1 MYSVYFSPQHHLKYT
16 TQLFSFSPSFLIQ
29 QGKMQLNIIQCIP
42 SPFLNGF
49 FGNYSSSY
57 SAPAM
62 ADLTGEQSPSR
73 ATLTQDPVSVTG
85 KKHTHHLYQRKELNV
100 LFTPPPCTVSKIAQ
114 SFLFFSCP
122 CDILLYIVSEEKH
135 FLLLPLEI

>member
-1 MYSVYFSPQHHLKYT
+1 MFIFHLNIISNT
-16 TQLFSFSPSFLIQ
+16 PLNFFLFPPSFLIQ
-29 QGKMQLNIIQCIP
+29 QGKMQLNIIRCIP

-114 SFLFFSCP
+114 SFLFFP
-122 CDILLYIVSEEKH
+122 VPVTYYYTL
-135 FLLLPLEI
+135 FLRKSIFYYCH